1 MGYLAL
7 ALFLSLPASAE
18 FDIKVSSKNSIAE
31 QVFLRDAIMRLKF
44 TETGKALFPVFS
56 SQGGDVTVGFCD
68 ESRFQ
73 GKLRRK
79 LEQIQEHDLCPGKG
93 VWAFARSLAAEEMEI
108 CLDRAWLS
116 CPMESLLPTLA
127 HEWFGHTQ
135 LAHEAYREGIS
146 TDVLKFSTPD
156 EIYSHYVGISV
167 ETDLGRD
174 FTLSRMSLYDSDRQT
189 AYAAIGHYAHQL
201 DLHELDDPLS
211 SYRARLAALEA
222 IEASQSKSLLRARAR
237 HDLAKRLYDLGIA
250 TPTLRFTLKSMR
262 EDYLDAHHDLATTR
276 DSVDTLTLVVEAF
289 EEDDTDGKWA
299 QHLKAGGSSSFMKA
313 LKRRIDA
320 LAAVIDEKRRARGW
334 SRRPAVQF
342 AKWEPL
348 LYLALQDI
356 RRNPERWTDL
366 RKQLQA
372 SE

>member
-1 MGYLAL
+1 MGFLAL
-7 ALFLSLPASAE
+7 ALFLSIPASAG
-18 FDIKVSSKNSIAE
+18 FDIKVSSENSIAE

-79 LEQIQEHDLCPGKG
+79 REQIQEHDLCPGKG
-93 VWAFARSLAAEEMEI
+93 VWAFARSVAAGKVEI

-116 CPMESLLPTLA
+116 CPMDSLLPSLA
-127 HEWFGHTQ
+127 HEWFGHAQ
-135 LAHEAYREGIS
+135 LTHEAYRDGIS
-146 TDVLKFSTPD
+146 TDVLKFTTPD
-156 EIYSHYVGISV
+156 ELYAQYIGISV

-174 FTLSRMSLYDSDRQT
+174 SSLSRMSLYDSDRQAAYT
-189 AYAAIGHYAHQL
+189 AIEYYALQL
-201 DLHELDDPLS
+201 DLPELDDPLS
-211 SYRARLAALEA
+211 SYRARLAALQA
-222 IEASQSKSLLRARAR
+222 IEESQSKSLLRARAR

-250 TPTLRFTLKSMR
+250 TPTLRSTLISMR
-262 EDYLDAHHDLATTR
+262 EDYLAAQHDLATTR
-276 DSVDTLTLVVEAF
+276 YSVDTLTLAVEAF
-289 EEDDTDGKWA
+289 EEDDTDGKLA
-299 QHLKAGGSSSFMKA
+299 QQLKAGGTSSFMKA

-320 LAAVIDEKRRARGW
+320 LAAVIDEKRRIRGW
-334 SRRPAVQF
+334 SRSPAVQF

-348 LYLALQDI
+348 LYLTLQDK
-356 RRNPERWTDL
+356 RRHPERWTDL